1 MFKDKLMD
9 WAMQDEAFRV
19 QLFRF
24 VDCFPTLR
32 SNDAIY
38 EHLSDYL
45 SQPGVKAPPGFELGM
60 AAGGLAKGL
69 MAKTMSSQIEG
80 MASKFIAGTDAASAL
95 PALEKMWKNGMC
107 FSVDL
112 LGEACVSDEEAR
124 LYRQKYLDLVENLP
138 KRVATWPAKLV
149 LESDHLGPVPRTNV
163 SIKIS
168 SLSARVDPIDTE
180 GSIRTLMAEIMP
192 ILESAKKHGVL
203 VNFDMEQFALKDLT
217 IELFKRCCEAV
228 DFEAGLAMQAYL
240 RSAPDDARSV
250 VDWAKRTGRVVTVR
264 LVKGAYWDYETIHAE
279 QQGWP
284 VPVWSR
290 KCDT

>member
-1 MFKDKLMD
+1 
-9 WAMQDEAFRV
+9 
-19 QLFRF
+19 
-24 VDCFPTLR
+24 
-32 SNDAIY
+32 
-38 EHLSDYL
+38 
-45 SQPGVKAPPGFELGM
+45 
-60 AAGGLAKGL
+60 

-217 IELFKRCCEAV
+217 LELFKRTCAV
-228 DFEAGLAMQAYL
+228 PPTMHAAWSIGPNAPGAWSLFGWSKAHTGITKRSTLSNRDGPFRCGAASATPTHASNASRSTSL
-240 RSAPDDARSV
+240 RTRPASA
-250 VDWAKRTGRVVTVR
+250 AK
-264 LVKGAYWDYETIHAE
+264 AA
-279 QQGWP
+279 
-284 VPVWSR
+284 
-290 KCDT
+290 